1 MNAHLVPVVSLPAVV
16 TLQMKGTYM
25 SMNCKSVLHERIRK
39 KGRHIKKGLRSN
51 NCSCLFPVPCEREE
65 ERKKK
70 SFEIAISVNTSASS
84 VARPALSAK
93 FRSVFMPNVL
103 KRILF
108 AVGQRAGVESTCEPT
123 TSSSNFPLHYLVP
136 TASRFIPR
144 NLVYDHP
151 RDCIHR
157 KKKKNSRDT
166 NCTVDDTVVPFINSL
181 R

>member
-1 MNAHLVPVVSLPAVV
+1 
-16 TLQMKGTYM
+16 M
-25 SMNCKSVLHERIRK
+25 SMNCKSVLHERIKKRKDMLKKNFVRINVRVSFLFHTKEK
-39 KGRHIKKGLRSN
+39 KGR
-51 NCSCLFPVPCEREE
+51 
-65 ERKKK
+65 KK
-70 SFEIAISVNTSASS
+70 SFEIAISVNTSANR

-151 RDCIHR
+151 RDCIHGR
-157 KKKKNSRDT
+157 KKKKKFQRNELHGRRQR
-166 NCTVDDTVVPFINSL
+166 NFNRIVPFINSW